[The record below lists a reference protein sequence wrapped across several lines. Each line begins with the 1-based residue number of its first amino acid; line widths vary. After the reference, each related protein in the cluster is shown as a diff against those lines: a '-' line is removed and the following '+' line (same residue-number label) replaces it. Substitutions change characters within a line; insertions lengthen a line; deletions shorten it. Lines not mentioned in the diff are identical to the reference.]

1 MSTPEQSRIRS
12 LSQWRPR
19 PGDLV
24 LAGGTLAA
32 LFAAMVPLARV
43 ITLSWWVLAALVVAA
58 LVFATGVVMRGLRV
72 PAVGVTVAEAV
83 VWIAAVTALFF
94 SGTAILLIIPTR
106 STVDAAMAA
115 VQSALDDVQYGSA
128 PLEPRVGLSVVIA
141 ALTGLLAIVFDHVVL
156 TARMPLLASVGFIAL
171 SLAPSIAVPGDFDPA
186 AFVLLAICILFLIR
200 TDTQLRREQV
210 DAGIP
215 RRVPYITA
223 APADTRGGGAPAPAR
238 SSTSAMAAGI
248 GAIALVVAL
257 IITPLLP
264 QPAARAGYGG
274 ATVSI
279 DPSLRLGN
287 DLRRPI
293 DTAVLQVHTSGVSAP
308 YLRVATLSDFSGADW
323 QPDTGPASPVIRSSS
338 FPKVDVDRGIAL
350 TKTTTRVDIIN
361 LTSRWLPVPYPVTAV
376 ANLGAEWAVMRD
388 NRTIVGSVDTSAGQS
403 YEITTQV
410 PSPTSEQI
418 RASSATIVNGAQA
431 GSPLTASV
439 PRSVPVDIA
448 KLAHDVT
455 SGAATDYD
463 ALLDLQ
469 NWFRGPDFTYSL
481 LAPRAGGFD
490 DSGVKSIEAFLQ
502 KKEGY
507 CIHFA
512 SAFALM
518 ARLLGM
524 HSRVVVGY
532 LPGTASSQV
541 GADPNLYTVMSS
553 ELHAWPEVFFQGI
566 GWVPFDPTKGLG
578 VPTAFA
584 AAAAPGSPVT
594 SGNAPTTS
602 ARTPTPIRNE
612 AGNKLDVT
620 NGNSAAAAA
629 AAAAA
634 NPAPWIGAFLALLV
648 AAGVPSVIGVLRRRR
663 LLAAAR
669 EENAAAA
676 WTYVQEAAIDVGLSV
691 PAAESPRSFA
701 GRLSAE
707 HPVPLD
713 SIGLLLAAIE
723 RASYG
728 RGGLRG
734 YWQGDAMPDAAA
746 SVRTA
751 LLASVPARTRWR
763 AVLLP
768 RSLFVRPGSVYAG
781 ASGSSGAAA
790 AR

>member
-1 MSTPEQSRIRS
+1 VSIPEQTRIRT

-19 PGDLV
+19 TGDLA

-32 LFAAMVPLARV
+32 LFAAMLPFVRV
-43 ITLSWWVLAALVVAA
+43 ISLGWWVLAAFAVAA
-58 LVFATGVVMRGLRV
+58 LVFATGVLMRGLRV

-83 VWIAAVTALFF
+83 VWVAAVTAQFF
-94 SGTAILLIIPTR
+94 AGTAILLIIPTR

-141 ALTGLLAIVFDHVVL
+141 ALAGLLAIVFDHVVL
-156 TARMPLLASVGFIAL
+156 TARMPLLAAVGLIAL
-171 SLAPSIAVPGDFDPA
+171 SLAPAIAVPGDFDPA
-186 AFVLLAICILFLIR
+186 AFVVLAICILFLIR
-200 TDTQLRREQV
+200 TDTQLRREQG

-215 RRVPYITA
+215 QRAPSLTTA
-223 APADTRGGGAPAPAR
+223 HADTRGGPAPAR
-238 SSTSAMAAGI
+238 SSTTAMAAGI

-257 IITPLLP
+257 IVTPLLP
-264 QPAARAGYGG
+264 QPAARAGFGG

-287 DLRRPI
+287 DLRRPV
-293 DTAVLQVHTSGVSAP
+293 DTEVLQVHTSGASAP
-308 YLRVATLSDFSGADW
+308 YLRVATLSNFSGADW
-323 QPDTGPASPVIRSSS
+323 QPDEGPASPVIRSSS
-338 FPKVDVDRGIAL
+338 FQKVDVDHGIAL
-350 TKTTTRVDIIN
+350 TKTTTRVDVIN
-361 LTSRWLPVPYPVTAV
+361 LTSRWLPVPYPATAV
-376 ANLGAEWAVMRD
+376 ANLGPEWAVMRD
-388 NRTIVGSVDTSAGQS
+388 NRTIVGTVDTSAGQT

-418 RASSATIVNGAQA
+418 RASSATIVNAAQA
-431 GSPLTASV
+431 GSPLTASL
-439 PRSVPVDIA
+439 PRSVPADIS

-455 SGAATDYD
+455 AGAATDYD

-532 LPGTASSQV
+532 LPGSASSQV
-541 GADPNLYTVMSS
+541 GADPNLYTVTSS

-584 AAAAPGSPVT
+584 AAAAPGAPVT
-594 SGNAPTTS
+594 NPSAPTSS
-602 ARTPTPIRNE
+602 ARTPTPVRNE

-620 NGNSAAAAA
+620 NGNAAAAA
-629 AAAAA
+629 AAAVA
-634 NPAPWIGAFLALLV
+634 NPAPWIGALVALLV
-648 AAGVPSVIGVLRRRR
+648 VAGVPSVVGVLRRRR

-676 WTYVQEAAIDVGLSV
+676 WTYVQEAAIDIGLSV

-734 YWQGDAMPDAAA
+734 YWQGDALPDAAA

-751 LLASVPARTRWR
+751 LLASVPARARWR

-768 RSLFVRPGSVYAG
+768 RSLFIRPGSVYAG
-781 ASGSSGAAA
+781 TSGSSGAVT

>member
-1 MSTPEQSRIRS
+1 MSTPEQTRIRS

-19 PGDLV
+19 PGDLA

-43 ITLSWWVLAALVVAA
+43 ISLSWWVLAALVVAA
-58 LVFATGVVMRGLRV
+58 LVLATGVLMRGLRV

-83 VWIAAVTALFF
+83 VWVAAVTVQFF
-94 SGTAILLIIPTR
+94 TGTAILLIIPTR
-106 STVDAAMAA
+106 STVDAAVAA
-115 VQSALDDVQYGSA
+115 VRSALDDIQYGSA

-141 ALTGLLAIVFDHVVL
+141 ALAGLLAIVFDHVVL
-156 TARMPLLASVGFIAL
+156 TARMPLLAAVGLIAL
-171 SLAPSIAVPGDFDPA
+171 SLTPAIAVPGDFDPA

-215 RRVPYITA
+215 KRPPSITTA
-223 APADTRGGGAPAPAR
+223 HADTRGRAAPAR
-238 SSTSAMAAGI
+238 SSTTAMAAGI

-257 IITPLLP
+257 IVTPLLP

-287 DLRRPI
+287 DLRRPV
-293 DTAVLQVHTSGVSAP
+293 DTEVLQVHTSGASAP
-308 YLRVATLSDFSGADW
+308 YLRVATLSNFSGVDW
-323 QPDTGPASPVIRSSS
+323 QPDEGAASPVIRSSS
-338 FPKVDVDRGIAL
+338 FQKVDVDHGVAL

-376 ANLGAEWAVMRD
+376 ANLGPEWAVMRD
-388 NRTIVGSVDTSAGQS
+388 NRTIVGTVDTSAGQT
-403 YEITTQV
+403 YEITTQT

-418 RASSATIVNGAQA
+418 RAASATIVNGSQA

-439 PRSVPVDIA
+439 PRGVPADIS

-502 KKEGY
+502 KKQGY

-532 LPGTASSQV
+532 LPGSASSQV

-566 GWVPFDPTKGLG
+566 GWVPFEPTKGLG

-594 SGNAPTTS
+594 SPSEPATN
-602 ARTPTPIRNE
+602 ARTPTPVRNE

-620 NGNSAAAAA
+620 NGNAASAAAAVV
-629 AAAAA
+629 A
-634 NPAPWIGAFLALLV
+634 NPAPWIGAFVALLV

-676 WTYVQEAAIDVGLSV
+676 WTYVQEAAIDIGLSV

-746 SVRTA
+746 SVRAA
-751 LLASVPARTRWR
+751 LLASVPTRTRWR
-763 AVLLP
+763 AILLP
-768 RSLFVRPGSVYAG
+768 RSLFIRPGSVYAG
-781 ASGSSGAAA
+781 ASGSSGAVA